1 MTCFSPLSVLQLHCP
16 KPHPANSVHLQK
28 SRSRKIFLTPHSP
41 SPYLLCSGSWAFFGE
56 CCLLQVLEGQRCYT
70 GLLCVLILLCSLCSA
85 TFKLQLRCPCHIYSE
100 CDMAVTENSELG
112 REDFPAPEKASVTAA
127 PSAPLRVGGS
137 AQNPSCALSQGTP
150 FSSTSLPN
158 FTGNPFLL
166 LFFFN

>member
-41 SPYLLCSGSWAFFGE
+41 SPNLLCSGRLGIFWGVLPSPSAERTEKLHRAPLCADSALFPLLSHLQTAAQVSLSHLFWMWHGCNWEFWAGHR
-56 CCLLQVLEGQRCYT
+56 G
-70 GLLCVLILLCSLCSA
+70 
-85 TFKLQLRCPCHIYSE
+85 
-100 CDMAVTENSELG
+100 
-112 REDFPAPEKASVTAA
+112 FPAPEKASVTAA

-166 LFFFN
+166 LFF